1 LSYAAHSQLCINQIR
16 LHSTPEQAARYL
28 PGLVAGTSVGAL
40 AMSEHGAGSDVVS
53 MHTTARAVDG
63 GYLLSGTKMW
73 ITNGPDA
80 DIIVVYAKTDKDA
93 GSKGISAFILET
105 RDPQTKEYIKGFSVA
120 QKLDKLGMRGSN
132 TGELVLDDVF
142 VPTASLLG
150 PLHGG
155 AKVLMSG
162 LDLERLVLSAG
173 PLGLMRAA
181 LDHALPYTHARKQ
194 FGAPVA
200 HNQLLQAKLAD
211 MYVAYST
218 AAALTYSVAAAVDG
232 GGAPAH
238 FLDPRALFPE
248 GAADGRAGPVRSQDC
263 AAAILYGAERA
274 TQVALDA
281 MQCLGGTGYV
291 NEVAVGRLLRDAKL
305 YEIGA
310 GTSEIRRVVI
320 GRTFNRMYDQK

>member
-1 LSYAAHSQLCINQIR
+1 
-16 LHSTPEQAARYL
+16 
-28 PGLVAGTSVGAL
+28 
-40 AMSEHGAGSDVVS
+40 MSEHGAGSDVVG
-53 MHTTARAVDG
+53 MATRARAVDG
-63 GYLLSGTKMW
+63 GFLLSGTKMW

-80 DIIVVYAKTDKDA
+80 DVVVVYAKTDPDA
-93 GSKGISAFILET
+93 GSRGISAFILET
-105 RDPQTKEYIKGFSVA
+105 RDPQTKEHVKGFSVA

-142 VPTASLLG
+142 VPAAALLG
-150 PLHGG
+150 PLNGG

-181 LDHALPYTHARKQ
+181 LDQALPYTHARRQ

-211 MYVAYST
+211 MYVSYST
-218 AAALTYSVAAAVDG
+218 AAALTYAVAAAVDNDG
-232 GGAPAH
+232 APPHFLAAHALFPGGAP
-238 FLDPRALFPE
+238 DPRE
-248 GAADGRAGPVRSQDC
+248 GPVRSQEC
-263 AAAILYGAERA
+263 AAAILYAAEQA
-274 TQVALDA
+274 TRVALEA
-281 MQCLGGTGYV
+281 IQCLGGTGYV

-310 GTSEIRRVVI
+310 GTSEIRRIVI
-320 GRTFNRMYDQK
+320 GRSFNRMYD